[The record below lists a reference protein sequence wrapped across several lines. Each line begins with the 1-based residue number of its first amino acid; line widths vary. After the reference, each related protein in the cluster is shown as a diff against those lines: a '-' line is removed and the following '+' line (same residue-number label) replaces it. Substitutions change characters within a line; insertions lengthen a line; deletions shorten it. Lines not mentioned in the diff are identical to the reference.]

1 MIVRVCDELRLDELY
16 DKDSLLNGFLYSNDN
31 LRVYN
36 VMVCYSSV
44 SSLVASKVIGGV
56 ETLLE

>member
-1 MIVRVCDELRLDELY
+1 MDYDWGELY
-16 DKDSLLNGFLYSNDN
+16 DKDCWLNRFLHGNDN

-36 VMVCYSSV
+36 VMVFYSSV
-44 SSLVASKVIGGV
+44 SSLVASKFIGGV

>member
-1 MIVRVCDELRLDELY
+1 MDWDWDELY

-36 VMVCYSSV
+36 LMVCYYFV

>member
-1 MIVRVCDELRLDELY
+1 MDWDWDELY

-31 LRVYN
+31 LRVSN
-36 VMVCYSSV
+36 VMICYYLV
-44 SSLVASKVIGGV
+44 SSELQKKVIGGV